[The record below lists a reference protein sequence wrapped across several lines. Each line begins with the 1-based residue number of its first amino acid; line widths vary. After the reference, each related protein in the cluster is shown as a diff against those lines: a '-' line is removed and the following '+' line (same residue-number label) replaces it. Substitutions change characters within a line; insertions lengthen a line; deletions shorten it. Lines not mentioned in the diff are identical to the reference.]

1 MMTPDPFTSRDL
13 IPCLTV
19 LQPYASA
26 IIAGIK
32 PVENRSW
39 KAPAWMIGRRF
50 LIHAGRGDRFLR
62 NEFAMQ
68 KVRRIWARAP
78 RELPS
83 GRIIGHVRYTG
94 AVPIFLR
101 PVLCPWSSGPVCWVL
116 DDPVAI
122 EPIEWRG
129 AQRLFGVPAAKLPRS
144 LVEAMRT
151 DRGAGKEWI
160 R

>member
-1 MMTPDPFTSRDL
+1 MTPDPFTSRDL
-13 IPCLTV
+13 IPCLSV
-19 LQPYASA
+19 MQPYAAA

-32 PVENRSW
+32 PVENRTW
-39 KAPAWMIGRRF
+39 APPAWLLGRRF
-50 LIHAGRGDRFLR
+50 LIHAGLGEKYLDDLH
-62 NEFAMQ
+62 AML
-68 KVRRIWARAP
+68 KVRQNWP
-78 RELPS
+78 RGPRRFKRGVIL
-83 GRIIGHVRYTG
+83 GHCRLVRW
-94 AVPIFLR
+94 VPVTER
-101 PVLCPWSSGPVCWVL
+101 PVGCPWSFGPVCWVL